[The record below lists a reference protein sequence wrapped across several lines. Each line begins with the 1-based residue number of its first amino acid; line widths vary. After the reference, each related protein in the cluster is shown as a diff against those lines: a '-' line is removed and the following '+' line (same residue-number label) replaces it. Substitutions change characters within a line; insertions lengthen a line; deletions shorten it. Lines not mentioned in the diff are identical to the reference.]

1 MADSHSSDGE
11 QIVEVTF
18 NQQQYVVIERLKT
31 EGQFGHTDG
40 ELVRS
45 IFSEFL
51 RQEGV

>member
-11 QIVEVTF
+11 QIVEVPF

-31 EGQFGHTDG
+31 EGRLGQTDG
-40 ELVRS
+40 EIVRS
-45 IFSEFL
+45 IFREFL